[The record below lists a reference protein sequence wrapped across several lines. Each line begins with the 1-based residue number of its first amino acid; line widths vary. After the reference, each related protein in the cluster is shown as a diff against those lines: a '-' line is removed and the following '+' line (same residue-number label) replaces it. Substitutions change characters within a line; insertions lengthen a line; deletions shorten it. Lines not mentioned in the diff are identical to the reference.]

1 MMMKT
6 ATAAIRTA
14 SAANGKSASIAK
26 TSANLSRPVA
36 WRGAV
41 SPKPRRERASHP
53 CRSFAAF
60 AFFDRDAMK
69 PRVNASTFS

>member
-1 MMMKT
+1 MKT

-14 SAANGKSASIAK
+14 SAVNGRSASIAR

-36 WRGAV
+36 RCGTV
-41 SPKPRRERASHP
+41 SPVPRRAAAFHP

-60 AFFDRDAMK
+60 AFFGRDALQ
-69 PRVNASTFS
+69 PRVNASISY